1 VDTVGTPHRVRAR
14 RAGPIEVIQQHLE
27 PVDLTVYERI
37 PSATVARALLD
48 CRGVL
53 PPEQLVDA
61 AEAAAG
67 QGLLRRREA
76 SRIISAIKGAT

>member
-1 VDTVGTPHRVRAR
+1 VRAR

-53 PPEQLVDA
+53 RLNNSSTPPRPPPTGPA
-61 AEAAAG
+61 PPSEAADH
-67 QGLLRRREA
+67 QRHQRR
-76 SRIISAIKGAT
+76 T